1 MVKVKVIMVND
12 YTTYQQVQPQAFT
25 IPAGR
30 PMSSPVSPS
39 AVNINII
46 SPSVY
51 GQGQSQ
57 IPYAPI
63 YNYPQAQTPPPPPV
77 MPSVTATATATANAA
92 PAPLAATPVQ
102 PEIKPPSKKEVV
114 PLTDEYIKT
123 LESYINN
130 SNEQV
135 RVTGMKQVMSRFK
148 DDDSRKRDASLTALL
163 NKGLS
168 DKSNNVR
175 FLAMTIIAS
184 GYAAGD
190 NTTVGLLNNIQ
201 KEKTNYNEDALL
213 ASQAL
218 SKMAEL
224 AQSQKVEVQES

>member
-1 MVKVKVIMVND
+1 MVND
-12 YTTYQQVQPQAFT
+12 YTTYQQLQPQAFQ

-30 PMSSPVSPS
+30 PVSSPVVPS

-63 YNYPQAQTPPPPPV
+63 YNYPQAQTPPPSPII
-77 MPSVTATATATANAA
+77 PSVSATATANAVPASPA
-92 PAPLAATPVQ
+92 PASAPVQ
-102 PEIKPPSKKEVV
+102 AEAKPPLKKREIV

-123 LESYINN
+123 LESYITN
-130 SNEQV
+130 SNEEV
-135 RVTGMKQVMSRFK
+135 RVTGMKQLMGRFK
-148 DDDSRKRDASLTALL
+148 DDESRRRDAALTALL

-175 FLAMTIIAS
+175 FIAMTIIAS
-184 GYAAGD
+184 GYAGGD
-190 NTTVGLLNNIQ
+190 NTTVGLLNNLQ
-201 KEKTNYNEDALL
+201 QSKTNYNEDALL

-218 SKMAEL
+218 AKMSEL
-224 AQSQKVEVQES
+224 AQAQKVEVQES